1 MPRGQKSKLRAREK
15 RRRNRDET
23 QGLQSAQATTAEE
36 EETTP
41 STSSVLGDVPPSS
54 PVASTSQ
61 EPQEAPTTTRA
72 VAGGSRRR
80 SNAGAKSRVE
90 GGKHSSQASTSTA
103 SAPKD
108 PLSGKVGLLVQ
119 FMLYKYKL
127 KEPIKKAEMLK
138 IINKRYREH
147 FPEIFKRTSERMEL
161 VFGLE
166 LKENKPGGHSYTLV
180 STLNLTS
187 DSDVSNGWGFP
198 KNGLLM
204 PLLGVIFLNGNC
216 TSEEDIWEFLNIL
229 GIYDGKRHFIFG
241 EPRKLI
247 TQDLVQE
254 KYLEYRQVSGSDPP
268 RYEFL
273 WGPRAHAETSKMK
286 VLEFLAKVHDTVPS
300 AFLPHYEE
308 ALRDEEEQAQARATA
323 KAASATKASARSR
336 AKSSCSTPP

>member
-1 MPRGQKSKLRAREK
+1 VVQIHHTDKCHVELSISQ
-15 RRRNRDET
+15 T

-41 STSSVLGDVPPSS
+41 STSSVLGNVPPSS

-72 VAGGSRRR
+72 VA
-80 SNAGAKSRVE
+80 
-90 GGKHSSQASTSTA
+90 STSTA

-108 PLSGKVGLLVQ
+108 PLTGKVGLLVQ

-166 LKENKPGGHSYTLV
+166 LKEIKPGGHSYTLM

-216 TSEEDIWEFLNIL
+216 TSEEGIWEFLNIL

-254 KYLEYRQVSGSDPP
+254 KYLEYRQLITEDLVKLKYLEYRQVPNSNPAC
-268 RYEFL
+268 YEFL

-286 VLEFLAKVHDTVPS
+286 VLEFWAKINHTVPS
-300 AFLPHYEE
+300 AFHSWYEE
-308 ALRDEEEQAQARATA
+308 ALRDEEDRV
-323 KAASATKASARSR
+323 KDDPPLNRWKNSLVLPWHSR
-336 AKSSCSTPP
+336 LKTPG